1 LNLTPDTHI
10 MLQLGPVGLNATIV
24 WTWAVMAL
32 LTLISW
38 RVTRNLS
45 ADVTMSRWQNTL
57 ESIVSY
63 SSKSIAAVTGQDP
76 KPYLPF
82 VSTLFLF
89 IATSNL
95 LVPVPVY
102 EPPTGSLSTTAA
114 LAVCVLFAVPI
125 YAIRAEGVGA
135 YLKHFIEPVPF
146 ILPLRI
152 IEEFT
157 RTLSLAVRLF
167 GNVMSG
173 SVIAAILLTIVPFF
187 FPVLLHLLGM
197 LTGVIQA
204 YIFAMLALVYIA
216 SGQERHAAI
225 KGGAQ

>member
-10 MLQLGPVGLNATIV
+10 LLQLGPVGLNATIV
-24 WTWAVMAL
+24 WTWVLMAV
-32 LTLISW
+32 LTLSSW
-38 RVTRNLS
+38 RITSNLS
-45 ADVTMSRWQNTL
+45 SDVTMSRWQNAL
-57 ESIVSY
+57 ESVVSY
-63 SSKSIAAVTGQDP
+63 ASRSITAITGQDAT
-76 KPYLPF
+76 PYLPF
-82 VSTLFLF
+82 VGTLFLF

-95 LVPVPVY
+95 LVPLPIY

-114 LAVCVLFAVPI
+114 LAICVLFAVPI
-125 YAIRAEGVGA
+125 YAIRAEGVRA
-135 YLKHFIEPVPF
+135 YFRHFLEPVPF
-146 ILPLRI
+146 VLPFRI

-197 LTGVIQA
+197 LTGAIQA
-204 YIFAMLALVYIA
+204 YIFAMLAIIYIA
-216 SGQERHAAI
+216 SAQESHSATQ
-225 KGGAQ
+225 GGAQ

>member
-10 MLQLGPVGLNATIV
+10 VLQLAPVGLNATIV

-32 LTLISW
+32 LTLVSW

-89 IATSNL
+89 IAASNL
-95 LVPVPVY
+95 LVRCLYKPV
-102 EPPTGSLSTTAA
+102 GSLDDSRA
-114 LAVCVLFAVPI
+114 LDTVFFAVPSCD
-125 YAIRAEGVGA
+125 RAEGWA
-135 YLKHFIEPVPF
+135 
-146 ILPLRI
+146 
-152 IEEFT
+152 
-157 RTLSLAVRLF
+157 RT
-167 GNVMSG
+167 
-173 SVIAAILLTIVPFF
+173 
-187 FPVLLHLLGM
+187 
-197 LTGVIQA
+197 
-204 YIFAMLALVYIA
+204 
-216 SGQERHAAI
+216 
-225 KGGAQ
+225 

>member
-1 LNLTPDTHI
+1 MNLTPDTHI
-10 MLQLGPVGLNATIV
+10 VLQLGPVGLNATIV

-32 LTLISW
+32 LTLVSW

-63 SSKSIAAVTGQDP
+63 SSKSIAAITGQDP
-76 KPYLPF
+76 KPYLAF

-95 LVPVPVY
+95 LVPVPIY

-114 LAVCVLFAVPI
+114 LAICVLFAVPF

-152 IEEFT
+152 VEEFT

-204 YIFAMLALVYIA
+204 YIFAMLAIVYIA
-216 SGQERHAAI
+216 SGQETHAATQ
-225 KGGAQ
+225 GGAQ